1 MDTERQEDGTRPGIS
16 KLKLAVG
23 AAGLLLFIV
32 GVKRSFRLGDVA
44 VEDGDLLLEEEE
56 AEEPEDAHRD
66 ALLGRRR
73 HAS

>member
-1 MDTERQEDGTRPGIS
+1 MDTNGHDAGTKPGIS
-16 KLKLAVG
+16 TLKLAVG

-44 VEDGDLLLEEEE
+44 VEDGELLEDEE
-56 AEEPEDAHRD
+56 AEEPEGAHGD

-73 HAS
+73 RAS